1 MKPTVSVTRYRRP
14 SSSKLRVVGSR
25 VSNNRFR
32 TETSAPASDP
42 PVGLELRLTGAAR
55 AHAAAEPLEVLPHPA
70 HAREVVLELR
80 ELDLELSLGADGVLR
95 EDVEDQLRAVHDP
108 RAERVLERP
117 LLRRVELVVDEQHL
131 CTGLLERRLELHELS
146 LADVRAGVGPGAVLH
161 DVADGLDARGP
172 RELAELAELL
182 LGVGAVGEDG
192 DREPALRF
200 RARSWVGLTRRHAA
214 IMPPRR
220 QNPVVAFDLAR
231 RTLELVNVRSETWHE
246 AELASL
252 VRSIVP
258 LPLRYDEDHT
268 LLFQEARSSRP
279 LVVFAGHLDTV

>member
-95 EDVEDQLRAVHDP
+95 EDVEDQLRAVHDS

-117 LLRRVELVVDEQHL
+117 LLRR
-131 CTGLLERRLELHELS
+131 G
-146 LADVRAGVGPGAVLH
+146 
-161 DVADGLDARGP
+161 
-172 RELAELAELL
+172 ELAKLAELL

-220 QNPVVAFDLAR
+220 QNPAVAFDLAR
-231 RTLELVNVRSETWHE
+231 RTLELVNVPSETWHE